1 MTKSALY
8 GIFHGEMSF
17 SYTLIDRWHKVE
29 SLIEDG
35 PLKGLSDKE
44 RMILLSDGSLTFLL
58 EALLSARVSVEV
70 KLNTTTGLSAPAA
83 AYLDEEPGLPSIERE
98 VWLIVNGERLV
109 YAYLVIPISSVEP
122 WLLAALKEGS
132 EPLGRVLRAREIP
145 VLKQGLE
152 IGIVCAPEVSADL
165 SLEPETEF
173 YARRYKLSNTKEGG
187 GSVIKAEICELLS
200 PVLVRPL

>member
-1 MTKSALY
+1 
-8 GIFHGEMSF
+8 MSF
-17 SYTLIDRWHKVE
+17 SYRLKDGWHRVKTLIEEW
-29 SLIEDG
+29 
-35 PLKGLSDKE
+35 PLKSLSDKE
-44 RMILLSDGSLTFLL
+44 RMILLSDGSLTLLL

-70 KLNTTTGLSAPAA
+70 KLNTTSGLSAAGA

-98 VWLIVNGERLV
+98 VWLSVKGERLV
-109 YAYLVIPISSVEP
+109 YAHLVIPLSSVEP

-132 EPLGRVLRAREIP
+132 EPLGRVLQAREIP

-152 IGIVCAPEVSADL
+152 IGIVTAPEVSADL
-165 SLEPETEF
+165 SLDPETEF

-200 PVLVRPL
+200 PALVRPL